1 MTKTRKPNDLG
12 ALAVDVRIADADWRK
27 RLPRAAATCRRAMT
41 AAWQAADTPFARK
54 LGGRDA
60 EVSVL
65 LAGDDEVAGLN
76 VQYRGKKGPT
86 NVLSFP
92 GIDAA
97 ELKALPA
104 GQPVPLGDVV
114 IALGVTMREADEQA
128 VALADHFRHL
138 AVHGMLHLLG
148 YDHIEDGDAAV
159 MENLETSVLA
169 GLGVADPYARDDAAR
184 AVRG

>member
-1 MTKTRKPNDLG
+1 MTKTRKPTDVG
-12 ALAVDVRIADADWRK
+12 ALCVDVRIADADWRK
-27 RLPRAAATCRRAMT
+27 RLPRAAATCRRAMA
-41 AAWQAADTPFARK
+41 AAWLAADTPFARK

-76 VQYRGKKGPT
+76 VQYRSKKGPT

-114 IALGVTMREADEQA
+114 IALGVTMREADQQA
-128 VALADHFRHL
+128 VTLADHFRHL

-148 YDHIEDGDAAV
+148 YDHIEDDDAAV

-169 GLGVADPYARDDAAR
+169 GLGVSDPYARTDVARAAR
-184 AVRG
+184 G